1 MHRESILGLLYNW
14 STHLED
20 VGYFGRTLRSAL
32 SASVNLSNAN
42 LSFAN
47 MFGAYLSGVKLSG
60 ANLSNDELSFAN
72 LACTQLQH
80 ANLSHAT
87 LSCAD
92 LSYADLSY
100 ADLSGSIVISPQD
113 ISGSKFYRANMHN
126 LLTNMPHF
134 VQHITVQKAKGTPLL
149 VQDYQQLRRELEL
162 RKISPGKINLLLF
175 RAY

>member
-1 MHRESILGLLYNW
+1 MHRESILGILDNW

-92 LSYADLSY
+92 LSYADLS
-100 ADLSGSIVISPQD
+100 GSIVISPQD